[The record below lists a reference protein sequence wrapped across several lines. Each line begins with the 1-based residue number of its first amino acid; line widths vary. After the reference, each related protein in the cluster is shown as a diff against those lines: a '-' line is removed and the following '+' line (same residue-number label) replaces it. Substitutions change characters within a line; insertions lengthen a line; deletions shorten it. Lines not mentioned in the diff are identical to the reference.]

1 MFNLCRANGAI
12 QIDQTVNPL
21 HIVGVRHTALAVCQA
36 FPAEIAIFFMGIAG
50 IALAVVRMAG
60 QMHCVCIGR
69 VMVYQF
75 VFAVV
80 VGPITATTGAMLMPM
95 VVVMSMV
102 VAVVMSVVVV
112 MRMLMDVIVTMFM
125 VVIVIM
131 IVRMLMPMIVIVIM
145 FMQMFVGHA
154 FPMGMGRNMVV
165 VMDVLVG
172 MLLHDTVNRIFLNC
186 IHVLHLAASFSKG
199 AYSRVFRTAANL
211 FQVSHFFFHIVTH
224 LSLRLSSGTAELLS
238 RFPSLISL
246 PG

>member
-1 MFNLCRANGAI
+1 MLMLM
-12 QIDQTVNPL
+12 VM
-21 HIVGVRHTALAVCQA
+21 AV
-36 FPAEIAIFFMGIAG
+36 I
-50 IALAVVRMAG
+50 
-60 QMHCVCIGR
+60 
-69 VMVYQF
+69 
-75 VFAVV
+75 VV
-80 VGPITATTGAMLMPM
+80 VA
-95 VVVMSMV
+95 
-102 VAVVMSVVVV
+102 
-112 MRMLMDVIVTMFM
+112 
-125 VVIVIM
+125 
-131 IVRMLMPMIVIVIM
+131 VIM
-145 FMQMFVGHA
+145 FMFVQMLVGHA

>member
-1 MFNLCRANGAI
+1 
-12 QIDQTVNPL
+12 
-21 HIVGVRHTALAVCQA
+21 
-36 FPAEIAIFFMGIAG
+36 MGIAG

-69 VMVYQF
+69 VMVNQF

-102 VAVVMSVVVV
+102 VVVVMSMVVVMVMSMVVV
-112 MRMLMDVIVTMFM
+112 MRMLMA
-125 VVIVIM
+125 VIVIM
-131 IVRMLMPMIVIVIM
+131 IMIMVVIVKS
-145 FMQMFVGHA
+145 
-154 FPMGMGRNMVV
+154 FPVGMGRNMVV